1 MRLYTRTGSP
11 FIWYDVTIAGDRL
24 RGSSKCTTKAEA
36 RRVVQALIEARQ
48 QRRSVKDEWR
58 LRELTGA
65 YWNDVGQHRK
75 SEEDIFRYLT
85 ALNDIIGQDKPVSQ
99 IDTALLL
106 DYRAR
111 RRNWSK
117 TGCTA
122 VTVNRDLATLKAAMN
137 HARET
142 YGKPVPTIA
151 WSRVMV
157 KENPWRTRYASAGEF
172 ARIVEHAHPSLRPM
186 IVAAVTTG
194 LRRGNILKLQ
204 WHQVDMDGG
213 NITLG
218 MMKSGKPHAVK
229 MTGPLRAALA
239 TLQPD
244 ASQRRGP
251 VFDTKNWRKR
261 WDQCRT
267 AAKVP
272 DLRWHDL
279 RHTFASWARLAG
291 ADLQGLMEA
300 MDHSSITVTM
310 RYSHVTPTA
319 NSSAFDKV
327 AELLQADTMARSSA
341 RSGKKAR
348 QSAK

>member
-1 MRLYTRTGSP
+1 MRLYTRPGSP
-11 FIWYDVTIAGDRL
+11 FIWYDVSVAGDRL
-24 RGSSKCTTKAEA
+24 RGSSKCKTKAEA
-36 RRVVQALIEARQ
+36 RRVVQALIEERR
-48 QRRSVKDEWR
+48 QRRGAADEWR

-65 YWNDVGQHRK
+65 YWNDIGQHRK
-75 SEEDIFRYLT
+75 SETDIFRYLE
-85 ALNDIIGQDKPVSQ
+85 ALHDIIGPDKPVAE

-111 RRNWSK
+111 RRSWSG
-117 TGCTA
+117 TGCSA

-137 HARET
+137 HAVT
-142 YGKPVPTIA
+142 AYNKAMPQIA
-151 WSRVMV
+151 WKSLLV

-172 ARIVEHAHPSLRPM
+172 ARIVEHAHPALRPM

-218 MMKSGKPHAVK
+218 TMKSGKPHAVK
-229 MTGPLRAALA
+229 MTGPLRAALS

-244 ASQRRGP
+244 ASQRRGR
-251 VFDTKNWRKR
+251 VFDTTNYRKR
-261 WDQCRT
+261 WDACRA

-291 ADLQGLMEA
+291 ADLQSLMDA
-300 MDHSSITVTM
+300 MDHGSIAMTM
-310 RYSHVTPTA
+310 RYSHITPA
-319 NSSAFDKV
+319 SDSSAFDKV
-327 AELLQADTMARSSA
+327 ASLLDIGPAPIRRLRKSNHTKRPNE
-341 RSGKKAR
+341 
-348 QSAK
+348 